1 MAWRSC
7 KSRSRPA
14 RWRKKSAKFWIAPF
28 RQIKASAPETVVRI
42 YSGLG
47 AGGFGGGF
55 GGAAGVLWFAH
66 GCDAFHVKFLVIGVA
81 RDFVDLDGLH
91 EQDTHADMRFFVG
104 GQPDLVVDVRL
115 LKYKAGSFLHV
126 GD

>member
-14 RWRKKSAKFWIAPF
+14 RWRKKSAKFWIARF
-28 RQIKASAPETVVRI
+28 RQTKASAPETVVRI
-42 YSGLG
+42 HSGLG
-47 AGGFGGGF
+47 TVVSGSDSAAPLAFFG
-55 GGAAGVLWFAH
+55 LPT
-66 GCDAFHVKFLVIGVA
+66 DAMLSTLKFLVIGVA

-104 GQPDLVVDVRL
+104 GQPDLVVDVGL
-115 LKYKAGSFLHV
+115 LKYKAGS
-126 GD
+126 